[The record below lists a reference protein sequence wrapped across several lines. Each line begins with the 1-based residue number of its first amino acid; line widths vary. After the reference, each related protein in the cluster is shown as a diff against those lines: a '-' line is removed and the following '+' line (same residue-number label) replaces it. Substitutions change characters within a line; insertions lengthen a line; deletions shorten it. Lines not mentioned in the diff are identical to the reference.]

1 MVNPPIPLITEQLHP
16 VDNTSVENRDNSP
29 PSAPEGATPPA
40 PAGADH
46 QEEVPS
52 NQGPQRSLGELPSSR
67 SGRRRWKSSRLQ
79 ALDQKV
85 KHSPINQAFLA
96 SSKPRLQRDIAT
108 STMEAEYNA
117 LSMAMKDLLPLR
129 TVFETVG
136 RALELSS
143 DITSTFITT
152 VWEDNMAEAG
162 EEENW
167 GGLGED
173 KNLTTP
179 HNRYYETVKHAT
191 HEACD
196 LLDNIHSQVSP
207 SCAISLYTEYQ
218 KALDEIRDKCRAA
231 LRETNTSLNIRD
243 GSSTPVVHNIAG
255 PPLNRTVRR
264 TLHSFNA
271 NPRSAKRHRLNI

>member
-1 MVNPPIPLITEQLHP
+1 MTLKSQLVAPVVKPSALVFVVNLQRFQGGNGGIGGIIPSVNPPGIGGNIPLVNPPIPLITEQLHP

-46 QEEVPS
+46 QEVPS

-143 DITSTFITT
+143 DITSTFKTT
-152 VWEDNMAEAG
+152 VWEDNMGALQLAQLQPG
-162 EEENW
+162 
-167 GGLGED
+167 
-173 KNLTTP
+173 
-179 HNRYYETVKHAT
+179 
-191 HEACD
+191 
-196 LLDNIHSQVSP
+196 Q
-207 SCAISLYTEYQ
+207 YT
-218 KALDEIRDKCRAA
+218 
-231 LRETNTSLNIRD
+231 
-243 GSSTPVVHNIAG
+243 
-255 PPLNRTVRR
+255 
-264 TLHSFNA
+264 
-271 NPRSAKRHRLNI
+271 PRSKHYVVKYH

>member
-29 PSAPEGATPPA
+29 PSAPEGA
-40 PAGADH
+40 DL

-96 SSKPRLQRDIAT
+96 SSKPRLQRDITT

-129 TVFETVG
+129 SGKIIWVLF
-136 RALELSS
+136 S
-143 DITSTFITT
+143 
-152 VWEDNMAEAG
+152 
-162 EEENW
+162 
-167 GGLGED
+167 
-173 KNLTTP
+173 
-179 HNRYYETVKHAT
+179 
-191 HEACD
+191 
-196 LLDNIHSQVSP
+196 LLNCNQV
-207 SCAISLYTEYQ
+207 
-218 KALDEIRDKCRAA
+218 
-231 LRETNTSLNIRD
+231 NIRLVP
-243 GSSTPVVHNIAG
+243 SIMW
-255 PPLNRTVRR
+255 
-264 TLHSFNA
+264 
-271 NPRSAKRHRLNI
+271 

>member
-1 MVNPPIPLITEQLHP
+1 MGVLGVLFHGSILPVLRVIFHWSANPPIPLITEQLHP

-117 LSMAMKDLLPLR
+117 LSMA
-129 TVFETVG
+129 
-136 RALELSS
+136 
-143 DITSTFITT
+143 
-152 VWEDNMAEAG
+152 
-162 EEENW
+162 
-167 GGLGED
+167 
-173 KNLTTP
+173 
-179 HNRYYETVKHAT
+179 
-191 HEACD
+191 
-196 LLDNIHSQVSP
+196 
-207 SCAISLYTEYQ
+207 
-218 KALDEIRDKCRAA
+218 
-231 LRETNTSLNIRD
+231 
-243 GSSTPVVHNIAG
+243 
-255 PPLNRTVRR
+255 
-264 TLHSFNA
+264 
-271 NPRSAKRHRLNI
+271 

>member
-1 MVNPPIPLITEQLHP
+1 MAALLHSCMVNCKGPKFPGKEPPPP
-16 VDNTSVENRDNSP
+16 TSLEDGY
-29 PSAPEGATPPA
+29 E
-40 PAGADH
+40 
-46 QEEVPS
+46 
-52 NQGPQRSLGELPSSR
+52 
-67 SGRRRWKSSRLQ
+67 
-79 ALDQKV
+79 
-85 KHSPINQAFLA
+85 
-96 SSKPRLQRDIAT
+96 T
-108 STMEAEYNA
+108 STHVLPAWKKITNYSEEHILSILESAEHQ
-117 LSMAMKDLLPLR
+117 
-129 TVFETVG
+129 FEGLTQESNLG
-136 RALELSS
+136 
-143 DITSTFITT
+143 
-152 VWEDNMAEAG
+152 MAEAG

-255 PPLNRTVRR
+255 PPQNRTVRR

-271 NPRSAKRHRLNI
+271 NPRSAKRHRSNI